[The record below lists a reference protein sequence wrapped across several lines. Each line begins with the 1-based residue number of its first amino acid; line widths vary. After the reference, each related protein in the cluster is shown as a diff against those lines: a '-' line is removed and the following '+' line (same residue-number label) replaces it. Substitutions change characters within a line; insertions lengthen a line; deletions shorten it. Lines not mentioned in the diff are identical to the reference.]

1 MNTHTGQLYDVE
13 NAINKLAMSE
23 KSLSK
28 IRVQFTEPKQQRSK
42 QAIDNLIEA
51 AEMLVDSGNSSKF
64 SARELAKASGYSLG
78 ALVQRLGKV
87 ENVFLHAIAY
97 SRERHLQAIGTQ
109 LKAFAGEIDV
119 ASFAEYLVTT
129 ALHTMQNIVGPSVM
143 RYYENRALGRVS
155 TVEDLHSY
163 TDETVPVLMELVA
176 LDKTGTFREMTPFEY
191 KYVVRSIFHVLERPF
206 IESHPDA
213 GSEEHRQMAI
223 RFVTSLLS
231 K

>member
-1 MNTHTGQLYDVE
+1 
-13 NAINKLAMSE
+13 MSE
-23 KSLSK
+23 NSLSK
-28 IRVQFTEPKQQRSK
+28 IRVQFAETKQQRSK

-51 AEMLVDSGNSSKF
+51 AEMLVDSGDSSKF

-119 ASFAEYLVTT
+119 VSFSEYLVTT
-129 ALHTMQNIVGPSVM
+129 ALHAMQNIVGPSVM

-155 TVEDLHSY
+155 TLEDLHAY
-163 TDETVPVLMELVA
+163 TDETIPVLMELVA

-191 KYVVRSIFHVLERPF
+191 KYVARSIFYVLERPF
-206 IESHPDA
+206 IESHPNA
-213 GSEEHRQMAI
+213 GSAEHREMAI

>member
-1 MNTHTGQLYDVE
+1 
-13 NAINKLAMSE
+13 MSQ

-28 IRVQFTEPKQQRSK
+28 IRVQFSEPKQQRSR

-51 AEMLVDSGNSSKF
+51 AEKLVNTGDSSNF
-64 SARELAKASGYSLG
+64 SARELAKVSGYSLG

-97 SRERHLQAIGTQ
+97 SRERHLQAICTQ

-119 ASFAEYLVTT
+119 GSFSEYLVTT
-129 ALHTMQNIVGPSVM
+129 SLHAMQNVVGPTVM

-155 TVEDLHSY
+155 TLADVHSY

-176 LDKTGTFREMTPFEY
+176 LDKTNTFRDMTPFEY
-191 KYVVRSIFHVLERPF
+191 KYVARSIFHVLERPF
-206 IESHPDA
+206 IESDPNA
-213 GSEEHRQMAI
+213 GSAEHQQMAI
-223 RFVTSLLS
+223 RFITCLLS